1 MSHAAAVLTSKQADR
16 PARPSARLVVVL
28 ALLAAFAAS
37 MSLYFATT
45 QAMSYHARDE
55 GPNASYAIQLSAGHL
70 PTIDTPVAQDMEHY
84 PQITRGANREELDHH
99 RLIWTANH
107 PPLYYL
113 LGVPSVV
120 LADALDMP
128 QVLTAGMRVVSALA
142 YGALVF
148 LVGLIAFEVTPRRPA
163 TAMLAA
169 AFTASPAVLAV
180 AAGYIMNDS
189 LAVAAS
195 SLTVLATL
203 RILRLGVTRNRMIV
217 MAVAGTLAAATKAP
231 GVLTVV
237 MCGAALGV
245 TLLLRDRTLK
255 GVLRAARLTT
265 IATAVP
271 GLAIGWFYVRNIVL
285 YGDPTAS
292 SALLER
298 YDRVQVDTW
307 FEVMTAPRFWHG
319 WYDHLWVPFQL
330 RSTGLHW
337 VIDAITL
344 VALLGLALGVIARL
358 RDHGRERGLLTRA
371 PRGPSV
377 ATIGLLVLFAH
388 AFVIII
394 NLAQFRSGGGNAHER
409 YLMTIM
415 PLVAIVLSVGLLAII
430 DALPWGE
437 IRRREE
443 VAAALVSAFLIG
455 MAINTFAVS
464 VRAQIRL
471 GTDML
476 LPQIR
481 PVAYVVLGI
490 GLICAFLAVVLP
502 LVWRPR
508 TESSGTGAGGVKGTV
523 PADVRLVAPRR
534 SPRETVGGPA

>member
-1 MSHAAAVLTSKQADR
+1 MSGATAVLASGQRDV
-16 PARPSARLVVVL
+16 PGRPSARLIAVL
-28 ALLAAFAAS
+28 ALLGAFAAS

-45 QAMSYHARDE
+45 QSLSYHARDE
-55 GPNASYAIQLSAGHL
+55 GPNASYAIQLSEGHL
-70 PTIDTPVAQDMEHY
+70 PTIDTPVAHDLERY
-84 PQITRGANREELDHH
+84 PQITRGAAREERPQH

-120 LADALDMP
+120 LADALDKP
-128 QVLTAGMRVVSALA
+128 QVLTAGMRIVSALA

-163 TAMLAA
+163 MSMLAA
-169 AFTASPAVLAV
+169 AVTASPAVLAV
-180 AAGYIMNDS
+180 AAGYIVNDS

-217 MAVAGTLAAATKAP
+217 MTVAGTLAASAKAP
-231 GVLTVV
+231 GVITVI
-237 MCGAALGV
+237 MCGAALGL
-245 TLLLRDRTLK
+245 TLLFRDRTLR
-255 GVLRAARLTT
+255 GFLRAAGLTT

-330 RSTGLHW
+330 RGTGLHW
-337 VIDAITL
+337 VIDTITII
-344 VALLGLALGVIARL
+344 ALLGLMLGAVARL
-358 RDHGRERGLLTRA
+358 RDQSRGRELGARLS
-371 PRGPSV
+371 RGPSV
-377 ATIGLLVLFAH
+377 AAVGLLVLGAH
-388 AFVIII
+388 ALVIIV

-415 PLVAIVLSVGLLAII
+415 PLVAIVISMGLLAIV
-430 DALPWGE
+430 DAVPWGE

-443 VAAALVSAFLIG
+443 IAAALISAFLVG
-455 MAINTFAVS
+455 MAINTFAVAMT
-464 VRAQIRL
+464 AQLRR
-471 GTDML
+471 GTDTL
-476 LPQIR
+476 LPEIR
-481 PVAYVVLGI
+481 PVAYVILGVGVL
-490 GLICAFLAVVLP
+490 CALTAVVLP

-508 TESSGTGAGGVKGTV
+508 GGRPERPV
-523 PADVRLVAPRR
+523 PEVVRIVEPRR
-534 SPRETVGGPA
+534 SGGSRETVGGPA